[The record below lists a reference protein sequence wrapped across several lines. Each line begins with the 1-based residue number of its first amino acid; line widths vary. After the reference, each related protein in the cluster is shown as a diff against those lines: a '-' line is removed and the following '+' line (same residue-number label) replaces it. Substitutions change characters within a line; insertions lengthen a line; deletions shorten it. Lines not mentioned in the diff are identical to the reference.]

1 MRSRFA
7 LTAALSFLISLAV
20 DLAAGNLTTSISVI
34 GQFVR
39 LTLSYNAGIAFG
51 IALPS
56 PWQEILIACALI
68 AIAIV
73 AVQSTNDRIS
83 SIAFG
88 LIIGGAGANLI
99 DRFMNDT
106 VTDFIAVGTFPVFNL
121 ADSCITIGAGMLLLE
136 WWSGRKKRV

>member
-7 LTAALSFLISLAV
+7 LTATLSFLISLII

-39 LTLSYNAGIAFG
+39 FTLSHNSGIAFG
-51 IALPS
+51 ITLPS

-99 DRFMNDT
+99 DRFMNGT